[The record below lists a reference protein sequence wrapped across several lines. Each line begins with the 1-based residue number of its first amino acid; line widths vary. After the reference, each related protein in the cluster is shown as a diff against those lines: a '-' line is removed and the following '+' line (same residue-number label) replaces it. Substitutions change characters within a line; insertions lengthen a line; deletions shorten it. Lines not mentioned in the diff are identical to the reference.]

1 MTTIKIVDITSRTE
15 IKGRVRFVTRWTA
28 NGTDVRET
36 LTDDDVKYESLKRGT
51 TRGALIKA
59 LRDAERTNAA
69 RTANGN
75 PARGY
80 TTIYVRDESAPVS
93 EGAWWPVAIA
103 E

>member
-1 MTTIKIVDITSRTE
+1 MTKIIDTTSRTE

-36 LTDDDVKYESLKRGT
+36 LTDAEAAELSGGKSRE
-51 TRGALIKA
+51 ALIAA
-59 LRDAERTNAA
+59 LRDAETTNAA
-69 RTANGN
+69 RTAMGN

-80 TTIYVRDESAPVS
+80 TTVYVRDEGAPVS
-93 EGAWWPVAIA
+93 DGAWWPVAIA